1 MKKLILSISLLA
13 CLQIVAA
20 AGNPPTRHSVRLGW
34 GDMLFETLAF
44 HASAPGT
51 FDSASLPAGFRS
63 TGTFGHGYTGHIFAD
78 YMYSFTDVV
87 SAGVQTDFEGIF
99 WKKGVRDASGT
110 LVGEPT
116 KVNNYNLCI
125 LPSVRFTYLR
135 SEWVDIYSGLSVG
148 LLMAFDNQKQFELAP
163 AFNLNL
169 VGVKVGK
176 GQWSGTAEIGLL
188 NALKGA
194 NDVYMFASRLFS
206 VGVNYTW

>member
-110 LVGEPT
+110 LIGEPT

-125 LPSVRFTYLR
+125 LPSVRFTFFR
-135 SEWVDIYSGLSVG
+135 SEWVDIYSGLSIG

-169 VGVKVGK
+169 VGMKVGK

-206 VGVNYTW
+206 VGVYYTW

>member
-87 SAGVQTDFEGIF
+87 SAGIQTDFEGIF

-125 LPSVRFTYLR
+125 LPSVRFTYFR
-135 SEWVDIYSGLSVG
+135 SEWVDIYSGLSIG
-148 LLMAFDNQKQFELAP
+148 LLAFDNQKQFELAP